1 MGTGRYPD
9 GASDEA
15 AEESTVSDEEWPVAE
30 QYRVETPVSPTDE
43 GETVVVSEETVAAP
57 APVRRFPPDL
67 GRGVAAGLVGV
78 LLLALLIPAGIWLA
92 ARSDSDPTAAAVDE
106 GSTQPT
112 TTTEQ
117 QAPSA
122 APSSKTVPDTTGRA
136 LPQARGL
143 LEDAGFRVRFE
154 RVASERPRDE
164 VVRQAPESGA
174 EATPRSIVV
183 LTVSG
188 GPERVA
194 VPDVEGMSASAAAD
208 VLRDAGLDSST
219 RPIASDERPGTVVEQ
234 TPASGEEVSERTVI
248 ALRIAE
254 ERDTEPATPQPATV
268 RVPDL
273 VGTTSAEARSRLR
286 AVGLRFT
293 QRPGES
299 QRPAG
304 EVISQAPR
312 AGATLREGGTVTL
325 RVSTGPP
332 GVELPDVVGMDE
344 ASAIRELE
352 TAGFVVRVVD
362 EPTLEPADDGV
373 VVAQSPPAGTT
384 LREGGTMTITVAR
397 LS

>member
-15 AEESTVSDEEWPVAE
+15 AEESTVSDEDWPIAE
-30 QYRVETPVSPTDE
+30 QYRVEPPVALADDVA
-43 GETVVVSEETVAAP
+43 TVVVSQDAGARP

-78 LLLALLIPAGIWLA
+78 LLLVLLIPAGIWLA
-92 ARSDSDPTAAAVDE
+92 ARSDSEPTAAAVDG
-106 GSTQPT
+106 GSTQPP

-117 QAPSA
+117 QAPA
-122 APSSKTVPDTTGRA
+122 TALSSKTVPDATGRL
-136 LPQARGL
+136 LPQARDLVEG
-143 LEDAGFRVRFE
+143 AGFRVRFE

-164 VVRQAPESGA
+164 VIRQAPESGA
-174 EATPRSIVV
+174 EVEPRSIVV
-183 LTVSG
+183 LTISG
-188 GPERVA
+188 GPDRIA
-194 VPDVEGMSASAAAD
+194 VPDVEGMSASAAAG

-219 RPIASDERPGTVVEQ
+219 RSIASDEQADTVLEQ
-234 TPASGEEVSERTVI
+234 TPTAGEEVSKGTIV

-254 ERDTEPATPQPATV
+254 ERDTQPTTPQAGTV

-273 VGTTSAEARSRLR
+273 VGTTSGDARSRLR

-293 QRPGES
+293 QRPVES

-304 EVISQAPR
+304 EVVSQSPR
-312 AGATLREGGTVTL
+312 GGATLREGGTVTL

-332 GVELPDVVGMDE
+332 GAELPDVVGIDE
-344 ASAIRELE
+344 AAAIRELE
-352 TAGFVVRVVD
+352 TDGFVARVVD
-362 EPTLEPADDGV
+362 EPTFEPAEDGV

-384 LREGGTMTITVAR
+384 TRQGATVTITVAR